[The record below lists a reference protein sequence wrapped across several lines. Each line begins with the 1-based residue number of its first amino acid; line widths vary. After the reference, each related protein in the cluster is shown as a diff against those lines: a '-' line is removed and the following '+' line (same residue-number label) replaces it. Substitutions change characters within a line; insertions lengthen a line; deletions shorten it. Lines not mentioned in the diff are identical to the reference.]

1 MVHIVK
7 IHHTTYV
14 TCPPRPLFN
23 VGVKDRQGM
32 KNKKS
37 PGKDPTLKGGREGE
51 SMISKRNR
59 KIRQYID

>member
-37 PGKDPTLKGGREGE
+37 PGKDPTLKRVAGGRIHDQLKKQE
-51 SMISKRNR
+51 
-59 KIRQYID
+59 IRQYID